1 MNELEYAVLE
11 KFVFD
16 WERAR
21 KLFHAGSKDFL
32 KVQKNSIVQENEPKV
47 TVGKFIVLSSLT
59 IQGYF
64 S

>member
-1 MNELEYAVLE
+1 LG
-11 KFVFD
+11 KSKKTFSS
-16 WERAR
+16 
-21 KLFHAGSKDFL
+21 GSKDFL